1 MKYSEDPYYKLAKSI
16 IEGDGRGNEEPTEPI
31 QCFDLK
37 CETKTPHTHWSVWT
51 ATTNETILEGLE
63 KFRLERRLAVIKFAL
78 YVALVVIIPIIIF
91 VLVKTIKHW

>member
-1 MKYSEDPYYKLAKSI
+1 M
-16 IEGDGRGNEEPTEPI
+16 TEAHADYCDKKHI
-31 QCFDLK
+31 SGEYLCIDEKNWRDSKQCFDPK

-78 YVALVVIIPIIIF
+78 YVALVVIIPITVSVFIN
-91 VLVKTIKHW
+91 TIKHW